1 MFRHPFLICTT
12 TRKVLRLY
20 ESKVLDSIQFLFDL
34 GFVPRVTL
42 PAAYTRAAV
51 VEAVR
56 LQMDISGGG
65 GGVVGKDVPL
75 ALEAWSRD
83 AAGAAATG
91 GVVQGD
97 GPKKKGEDAG
107 RVGGIPALGARIL
120 STSR

>member
-1 MFRHPFLICTT
+1 MSWHLFLLCTT
-12 TRKVLRLY
+12 TRQVLRLY

-42 PAAYTRAAV
+42 PPTYTRAAV

-56 LQMDISGGG
+56 SQIDISGGG
-65 GGVVGKDVPL
+65 GGVMGKDVPL

-83 AAGAAATG
+83 GAGAAVVE

-97 GPKKKGEDAG
+97 NSKKKGEDVG
-107 RVGGIPALGARIL
+107 RGGGIPVLGARIL